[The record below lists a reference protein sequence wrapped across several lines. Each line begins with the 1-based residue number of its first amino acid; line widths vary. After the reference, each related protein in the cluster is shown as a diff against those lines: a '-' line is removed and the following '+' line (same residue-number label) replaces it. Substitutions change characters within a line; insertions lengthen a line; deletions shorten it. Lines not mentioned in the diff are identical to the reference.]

1 MIVLAIVAL
10 SFMGGT
16 EGDQLDLDASL
27 CPVDAT
33 AIAGRT
39 VLLLDIGKPNADAT
53 AGLASELLHR
63 VTLDMAANSE
73 LQVFVVAASPFAPR
87 VLLHRLCKPYA
98 SDSLAVAAA
107 KDRSGE
113 TRDCDDLPAQ
123 LSRRV
128 RDRAVQFCEQRD
140 ALKRRI
146 DGITAR
152 DWPAKV
158 ASAYLVEAI
167 EDTRLELAQFANP
180 KLYVFSDMLQHAAW
194 YSHAERGPNGWDFDR
209 YVHAREQQ
217 TGILSDPPPADPD
230 LAVTVYYVPRRGLTE
245 HPRVARAHQRF
256 WRRYFVD
263 VGSLAFDQQPLH
275 VAYAVQPFADQVDPA
290 GLGPTAV
297 TGREEEPAA
306 RETGSPLQRPAEPE
320 PASPADNG
328 AADVPL
334 VVDEEAD
341 APATTVVAEPETRFA
356 GPTVD
361 ATTVVA
367 ETQDARPADEATV
380 VAAEPETQD
389 VRRADDAT
397 AAARSLPV
405 AVATEPEQPDQES
418 APAAGND
425 AGDSGQI
432 PLGNT
437 PLAIATPTVPATK
450 EDAAP
455 VVVAGSTTGDPD
467 QPPLNDPATDY
478 TEASAASVSPER
490 QPYAENPETTVD
502 AEPSFCSATLKPE
515 FEGVDAY
522 PLGGSTRGRRWNYG
536 SAEILVG
543 YTIDEYGETVDD
555 DVAAQ
560 SAGSTVEVPRYMYLF
575 TRRAEQLVRGWSF
588 EFDAVDGCEKRQ
600 SRVVRLQFQYRR

>member
-1 MIVLAIVAL
+1 MAGGLAVIVLAIVAL

-16 EGDQLDLDASL
+16 EGDPLDLDASL

-87 VLLHRLCKPYA
+87 VLVHRLCKPYA

-209 YVHAREQQ
+209 YLHAREQQ
-217 TGILSDPPPADPD
+217 TGILSDAPSADPD

-263 VGSLAFDQQPLH
+263 VGSLTFDQQPLH
-275 VAYAVQPFADQVDPA
+275 VAYGVQPFTDQVDPA

-297 TGREEEPAA
+297 TGREEESAA
-306 RETGSPLQRPAEPE
+306 RETGSPPQRQAAPE
-320 PASPADNG
+320 PASRADDG
-328 AADVPL
+328 LADVPI
-334 VVDEEAD
+334 VVYEDAD
-341 APATTVVAEPETRFA
+341 APATTVVAES
-356 GPTVD
+356 
-361 ATTVVA
+361 
-367 ETQDARPADEATV
+367 ETQFADPTGEATAV
-380 VAAEPETQD
+380 LAESETQD
-389 VRRADDAT
+389 VGSADDAAT
-397 AAARSLPV
+397 AGASLPA
-405 AVATEPEQPDQES
+405 AVATEPGQPDQEP

-432 PLGNT
+432 PT
-437 PLAIATPTVPATK
+437 IPASK

-455 VVVAGSTTGDPD
+455 IIVAGSATGDPD

-478 TEASAASVSPER
+478 TETSATSVSPER
-490 QPYAENPETTVD
+490 QPFAENPETTVD
-502 AEPSFCSATLKPE
+502 AEPSFCTATLKPE
-515 FEGVDAY
+515 FEGVDVY

-536 SAEILVG
+536 SAEVLVG

-555 DVAAQ
+555 DVAVQ
-560 SAGSTVEVPRYMYLF
+560 SARSTVEVPRYMDLF
-575 TRRAEQLVRGWSF
+575 TRRAEQVVRGWSF
-588 EFDAVDGCEKRQ
+588 EFDAEDGCEKRQ
-600 SRVVRLQFQYRR
+600 SQVVRLQFQYRG